1 MKKFGLII
9 INSFSYSDIFKN
21 QTKRLCD
28 EFQKLGIHTDVRR
41 NCNVDVYLDNFEII
55 NNIKDYDFVVY
66 LDKDKYVARMINKSN
81 QFIFN
86 RPNALELCDDKLQTY
101 IALTQNNI
109 KMPKTIASP
118 LKFYKTDIDDGSF
131 IKKVSS
137 ILSFPIIVKGAF
149 GSLGNKVYL
158 AHNFEQ
164 LQSLR
169 EKMIDIPHL
178 YQEFIAESAG
188 TDTRVIV
195 IGNVVRAAMTRKS
208 ESDFRSNIELGGKG
222 YPVTLSLPYIEM
234 AQNASKIL
242 GLDYCGIDILTGS
255 QGEPILCEVNSNAF
269 FNTIEKVSGVNVAGI
284 YAKHIFD
291 KVYKS

>member
-1 MKKFGLII
+1 MKKNGLII

-28 EFQKLGIHTDVRR
+28 EFQKLGVKTDIRR
-41 NCNVDVYLDNFEII
+41 NSNVDVYLGNFEIV

-66 LDKDKYVARMINKSN
+66 LDKDKYVARMIEKSN

-86 RPNALELCDDKLQTY
+86 GPRALELCDDKIKTY
-101 IALTQNNI
+101 IALSQNNI
-109 KMPKTIASP
+109 KMPKTISSP
-118 LKFYKTDIDDGSF
+118 LRYYQTDIDDGSF
-131 IKKVSS
+131 IKKVAN

-149 GSLGNKVYL
+149 GSLGNNVFL

-169 EKMIDIPHL
+169 AKMIDIPHL

-188 TDTRVIV
+188 MDTRIIV
-195 IGNVVRAAMTRKS
+195 IGNVVRAAMTRQSKT
-208 ESDFRSNIELGGKG
+208 DFRSNIELGGKG
-222 YPVTLSLPYIEM
+222 YPVTLTTAFIEM

-242 GLDYCGIDILTGS
+242 ELDYCGIDILTDL
-255 QGEPILCEVNSNAF
+255 QGNPVLCEVNSNAF
-269 FNTIEKVSGVNVAGI
+269 FNTIEKVSGVNVAGT

-291 KVYKS
+291 KVYNN